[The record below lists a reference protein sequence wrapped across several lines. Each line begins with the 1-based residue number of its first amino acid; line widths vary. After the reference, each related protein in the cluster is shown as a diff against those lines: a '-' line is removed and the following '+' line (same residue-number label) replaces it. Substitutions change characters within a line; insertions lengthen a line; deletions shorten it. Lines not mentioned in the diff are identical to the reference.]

1 MIISTIILLI
11 SFLIDGILSNL
22 LKDFICYF
30 FISALIICSIYNK
43 NKKFHYIIILFGL
56 FYDICYTPSI
66 FLNTLLFLII
76 FFISNK
82 ILDSYNII
90 KVTYNFIILITLYT
104 ILMFIFTIPY
114 NVLNI
119 NLLINKF
126 LNSIII
132 NYCYLIFI
140 YLIIFAAKCLNGNSL
155 KKHSY

>member
-1 MIISTIILLI
+1 MIISIIILLV
-11 SFLIDGILSNL
+11 SFLLDGILSNL

-30 FISALIICSIYNK
+30 FISALIICSLYNK
-43 NKKFHYIIILFGL
+43 NKNFYYVVILFGL
-56 FYDICYTPSI
+56 LYDLCYTPSL
-66 FLNTLLFLII
+66 FLNTTLFLII

-82 ILDSYNII
+82 ILDSCNII

-132 NYCYLIFI
+132 NYCYLVLI
-140 YLIIFAAKCLNGNSL
+140 YLIIFAVNCLNSNSL